1 MKKSLII
8 GNSTKVTIAGIQDI
22 PAKIDTGAEYSSVWA
37 TNIHLNEQGKLAFH
51 LLGPAHPLYT
61 GKTVTVDDFYA
72 VNIRNSTGY
81 NYVRYLVQLPVKIK
95 GRRIRASF
103 SLADRSRNNF
113 PVLIGRRLLK
123 GKFLVD
129 VSELEVPYP
138 PRILDQKLNAE
149 LKSDP
154 RSFHDKYMANPEQPE
169 TDHTPAN

>member
-8 GNSTKVTIAGIQDI
+8 GNSTKVTIAGIENV

-37 TNIHLNEQGKLAFH
+37 TNIHLNDQGKLEFC
-51 LLGPAHPLYT
+51 LFGPDNPCYT
-61 GKTVTVDDFYA
+61 GEPIVVDNFYA
-72 VNIRNSTGY
+72 INIRNSTGY
-81 NYVRYLVQLPVKIK
+81 NYVRYLVQLPITIK

-113 PVLIGRRLLK
+113 PILIGRRLLK

-138 PRILDQKLNAE
+138 PRVLDKQLNAE
-149 LKSDP
+149 LKANP
-154 RSFHDKYMANPEQPE
+154 QSFHEKYMVNPEEPE
-169 TDHTPAN
+169 AAR